1 MGLGEHKPAGQDGAG
16 EPCSQLLP
24 AALLVV
30 ATLPLHGLFFIAPA
44 LPFLS
49 HASVPARAHA
59 LGCGCVTPENFRVC
73 AFYPWD
79 SVECGVNR
87 LPIVADTS
95 TMRRKLRFYGCTLFW
110 PLRQPRRGPRPSKN
124 SEKQQGRLR
133 RAGGK
138 TGRGSGHADG
148 RHWQL
153 CQQGAPFFGRVASR
167 RLVRLSCSLSPLSSG
182 SAGEE
187 GFRLAQSLLGGKE
200 VAWSRLLSAQR
211 LGLVSGLSS
220 CCRFSAVGED
230 ETPEDGGLL
239 LTVTVEGWGGEP
251 VGMRLVCVVTTQ
263 QRVGVANQGAVLQAA
278 GRAQELAA
286 LLSLLTDAYHV

>member
-1 MGLGEHKPAGQDGAG
+1 MLVPLDVGLSVLKISAFAPSARGILLSGA
-16 EPCSQLLP
+16 
-24 AALLVV
+24 
-30 ATLPLHGLFFIAPA
+30 
-44 LPFLS
+44 
-49 HASVPARAHA
+49 
-59 LGCGCVTPENFRVC
+59 
-73 AFYPWD
+73 
-79 SVECGVNR
+79 NR

-124 SEKQQGRLR
+124 FEKQQGRLR
-133 RAGGK
+133 IAGGE
-138 TGRGSGHADG
+138 TGRESGDADG

-167 RLVRLSCSLSPLSSG
+167 RLVRLSCSLPPFSSG

-187 GFRLAQSLLGGKE
+187 GFRLAQALLGGKE
-200 VAWSRLLSAQR
+200 VSWSRLQAAQR
-211 LGLVSGLSS
+211 HGVVNGLSS
-220 CCRFSAVGED
+220 CCRFSAVEED
-230 ETPEDGGLL
+230 GTPEDGGLL

-263 QRVGVANQGAVLQAA
+263 QRVGGANEQAVLQAA

-286 LLSLLTDAYHV
+286 LLCLLTDAYHV